1 MAPLCNVAGA
11 QLVPAWDTPWLPYQ
25 LLGQGLGVL
34 PEGPSSSSSL
44 SDGSSTFP
52 PFGEN
57 GLWSLWC
64 RGGREQLQ
72 PCSCVSFHHSWCGF
86 ISLGT
91 HITFYVEVTKPS
103 QASES
108 KLSWD
113 SVPELTDCLTV
124 GPCGG
129 KHFNPS
135 RVSSASSA
143 K

>member
-1 MAPLCNVAGA
+1 MLQRLSWCQPGTPRGCHTSCLAKVWGSCQRGQVHHPHSVTGPLRFPHLGEMA
-11 QLVPAWDTPWLPYQ
+11 Y
-25 LLGQGLGVL
+25 GL
-34 PEGPSSSSSL
+34 
-44 SDGSSTFP
+44 
-52 PFGEN
+52 FG
-57 GLWSLWC
+57 L
-64 RGGREQLQ
+64 RGGREQRQ

-91 HITFYVEVTKPS
+91 HITFYVEVTKTS

-113 SVPELTDCLTV
+113 SVPELSDCLTV